1 MGLIKYNISITVS
14 DKTKLIF
21 ICKNLT
27 YVIIWGI
34 VSLLSSYNDIIRWE
48 FDFIDSDT
56 YYETIIAPLLIW
68 TIAFFV
74 DYVYRIW
81 TIGDNE
87 ELSSGWVQCSNV
99 TIFAIFVTL
108 LFSIFYHDNVYMKV
122 IWIIF
127 MFLNL
132 ILLKTTSLCVIRPV
146 VKLKKI

>member
-68 TIAFFV
+68 TIAFFC
-74 DYVYRIW
+74 R
-81 TIGDNE
+81 
-87 ELSSGWVQCSNV
+87 
-99 TIFAIFVTL
+99 
-108 LFSIFYHDNVYMKV
+108 
-122 IWIIF
+122 
-127 MFLNL
+127 
-132 ILLKTTSLCVIRPV
+132 LC
-146 VKLKKI
+146 L